1 MTRDRLWMALAFLV
15 PALAATIA
23 PMSTVDL
30 AYNVRA
36 GELMLGAG
44 SILREDPF
52 TFTAAGAP
60 WLNQQWG
67 VGVLFAA
74 VHGTGGWGGLVVLR
88 LLLVAASVGLLAVA
102 ARRWLGWRAATPL
115 AFAGFLV
122 AIASLGL
129 RAQLLGIVLFAATL
143 AILAW
148 RDRRPTLSLA
158 IPLLVLAWVN
168 SHGSFFLGP
177 AAVGVALADDLL
189 ARQPGTRRLA
199 VVLAASL
206 AVTFV
211 TPFGP
216 AVWAY
221 SLGIAT
227 NPEITR
233 LITEWQRTSPLTM
246 TGALFYTSLA
256 GALLVLLTARRQ
268 GGLPGWPT
276 LAWLGGLA
284 FLGAYAQRGVA
295 WWAVGAPV
303 ALAPLLAAI
312 WATTLAT
319 WARLGPEPAAL
330 LAEPA
335 APRAEPGAPP
345 AAPAAPR
352 LEQARYRRLNA
363 GLVIA
368 LAAAVVALQP
378 LWRGGD
384 PMAGPPGLLSD
395 APAGLARALAGVAD
409 GSDRAV
415 VPQPWAS
422 WFIWAAPGVPVLVD
436 SRVEVVPVSAWADYL
451 TIVEGGAAALATLDR
466 LAASVVVVD
475 SATQEK
481 LGVTLRGIGSGW
493 RLHHEDGDGALFV
506 REPRA
511 P

>member
-36 GELMLGAG
+36 GELMLAAG
-44 SILREDPF
+44 TVVREDPF

-67 VGVLFAA
+67 AGVLFAA

-102 ARRWLGWRAATPL
+102 VRRWLGWRAATQL
-115 AFAGFLV
+115 ALAGFLV

-129 RAQLLGIVLFAATL
+129 RAQLLGIALFAATL

-148 RDRRPTLSLA
+148 RDRRPTLTLA
-158 IPLLVLAWVN
+158 IPLLVLAWAN
-168 SHGSFFLGP
+168 LHGSFFLGP
-177 AAVGVALADDLL
+177 AAVAVTLADDLL
-189 ARQPGTRRLA
+189 ARRPGMRRLA
-199 VVLAASL
+199 AVLAASL
-206 AVTFV
+206 AATLVN
-211 TPFGP
+211 PFGA

-221 SLGIAT
+221 ALGIAT

-233 LITEWQRTSPLTM
+233 LITEWQRTSPLTL
-246 TGALFYTSLA
+246 TGALFYASLA
-256 GALLVLLTARRQ
+256 GALLVLLAARRQ

-284 FLGAYAQRGVA
+284 FLGAYAQRGIA

-312 WATTLAT
+312 LATTSAA
-319 WARLGPEPAAL
+319 WARLGAEPAGPRV
-330 LAEPA
+330 EPARPRVEQA
-335 APRAEPGAPP
+335 APRAER
-345 AAPAAPR
+345 AAF
-352 LEQARYRRLNA
+352 RRLNA
-363 GLVIA
+363 GLVLA
-368 LAAAVVALQP
+368 LAAALVALQP
-378 LWRGGD
+378 LWREGD
-384 PMAGPPGLLSD
+384 PLTGPPGLLGE
-395 APAGLARALAGVAD
+395 APAGLARALADVAD

-422 WFIWAAPGVPVLVD
+422 WFIWAAPGVPVMVD
-436 SRVEVVPVSAWADYL
+436 SRVEVVPASAWADYL
-451 TIVEGGAAALATLDR
+451 TIVEGGPAALATLDR
-466 LAASVVVVD
+466 LAATVVVVD
-475 SATQEK
+475 SATQER

-493 RLHHEDGDGALFV
+493 RLHHEDSDGALFV
-506 REPRA
+506 RKPGT